1 MSDSLEVRSSSDYVP
16 DRSANRQLECAA
28 LAWVVHNRAT
38 RGSNAPM
45 HLDVSSIPLA
55 EVDPT
60 RGATRFHR
68 HDEAPVW
75 ARHLIPTAL
84 IGAYLFFAD

>member
-1 MSDSLEVRSSSDYVP
+1 MSDGPKAQTFPTHSPSSSAD
-16 DRSANRQLECAA
+16 RQLELAA
-28 LAWVVHNRAT
+28 LAWVAHNRSA
-38 RGSNAPM
+38 RGLGVGANTDFSGVPPGA
-45 HLDVSSIPLA
+45 A
-55 EVDPT
+55 DPT

-75 ARHLIPTAL
+75 ARHLLPTAL